1 MKPAEDAGTGRFH
14 AGLFDLGWPV
24 FLVINEIEK
33 SKRFA
38 LENLIVA
45 GVWSGPS
52 KPSRE
57 DMFLLFT
64 DIMEQLKILEQGK
77 LFRLYSSSGKLEEQT
92 LKVYNVSS

>member
-1 MKPAEDAGTGRFH
+1 MNVDGVPPNRGS
-14 AGLFDLGWPV
+14 DLSIWPV

-45 GVWSGPS
+45 GVWPGPS

-64 DIMEQLKILEQGK
+64 DIVEQLKVLEQGK
-77 LFRLYSSSGKLEEQT
+77 LFRLYSSSGKLEEQS
-92 LKVYNVSS
+92 LKVCNVSS